1 MVVEEGC
8 EAHTINLCQKR
19 YNEQLVQQGKLRLK
33 LWYWRGV
40 VEKAHRGRLRKVF
53 GSEQFLSGMW

>member
-40 VEKAHRGRLRKVF
+40 VEKGASWKATEGIW
-53 GSEQFLSGMW
+53 E